1 MKFRT
6 NNPVLVM
13 GLAGVLALGVA
24 ACSFSSESST
34 TVETSTTEDGKT
46 TTTTESTTTTSK
58 TDENGTTT
66 ETTTTST
73 TTGDIT
79 FSYLNQYYG
88 IGFINPEGF
97 QQVEAVEGG
106 EGETIDYV
114 SADSA
119 GDEAAFA
126 VCKGVT
132 SLDGVTDETSWANA
146 YGESLA
152 ATLQENGETV
162 TSAELGS
169 VVIGDGKNATIYQ
182 IVSEANGATLYRSV
196 IFMLDEDGDGL
207 RVQFLAT
214 SQEMLQT
221 LLDSIGSVSE

>member
-1 MKFRT
+1 MDQEARYYQ
-6 NNPVLVM
+6 
-13 GLAGVLALGVA
+13 
-24 ACSFSSESST
+24 
-34 TVETSTTEDGKT
+34 
-46 TTTTESTTTTSK
+46 
-58 TDENGTTT
+58 
-66 ETTTTST
+66 
-73 TTGDIT
+73 
-79 FSYLNQYYG
+79 YLELLTREMASPGQ
-88 IGFINPEGF
+88 IS
-97 QQVEAVEGG
+97 VEAVYEDLR
-106 EGETIDYV
+106 ELCRMLR
-114 SADSA
+114 
-119 GDEAAFA
+119 